1 MDNWNP
7 SVVFE
12 IGYGMHEE
20 RIARAAAANR
30 LAASM
35 PTGPDPRAKL
45 AWLLLAVARWLAPGT
60 ADTRTPRGSLPSAAR
75 S

>member
-30 LAASM
+30 LAAST
-35 PTGPDPRAKL
+35 PAGLGTRAKL
-45 AWLLLAVARWLAPGT
+45 AGVLLAVARWLAPGT
-60 ADTRTPRGSLPSAAR
+60 ADTRTPQGNLPSAAR
-75 S
+75 P